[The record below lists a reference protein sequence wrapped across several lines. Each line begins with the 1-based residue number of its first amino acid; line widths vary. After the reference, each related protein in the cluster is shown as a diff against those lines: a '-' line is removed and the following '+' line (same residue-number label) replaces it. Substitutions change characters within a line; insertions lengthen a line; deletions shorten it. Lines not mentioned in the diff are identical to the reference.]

1 VVRAM
6 VGASSPASLLTPEE
20 RPAEHSH
27 AAASLGGREEERRA
41 EHSHAA
47 ASLGGREEER
57 RAERAPGCDVA
68 AMARVGGLWSHGASA
83 VVPRKDVSAASS
95 GVISAVSSGVIS
107 TVSSGVISG
116 VSSGV
121 ISAVSSDVS
130 SDGPSDEPE
139 PAGIEGPR
147 PTGVLGTALGT
158 ALDLRLS
165 DNAFTRSA
173 I

>member
-1 VVRAM
+1 M

-20 RPAEHSH
+20 RP
-27 AAASLGGREEERRA
+27 A

-68 AMARVGGLWSHGASA
+68 AMARVGGLWSHGALA
-83 VVPRKDVSAASS
+83 VVPRKDVSAVSS

-107 TVSSGVISG
+107 AVSSG
-116 VSSGV
+116 
-121 ISAVSSDVS
+121 VS

-147 PTGVLGTALGT
+147 PTGVLGAALGT
-158 ALDLRLS
+158 ALDLKLS
-165 DNAFTRSA
+165 DNALTRSA

>member
-1 VVRAM
+1 M
-6 VGASSPASLLTPEE
+6 MGASSPASLLTPEE

-41 EHSHAA
+41 E
-47 ASLGGREEER
+47 
-57 RAERAPGCDVA
+57 RAPLRPGCDVA
-68 AMARVGGLWSHGASA
+68 ATARFGGLWSHGASA
-83 VVPRKDVSAASS
+83 DVPRKGVSAVSS
-95 GVISAVSSGVIS
+95 GVISAVSSG
-107 TVSSGVISG
+107 
-116 VSSGV
+116 
-121 ISAVSSDVS
+121 VS

-147 PTGVLGTALGT
+147 PTGVLGAALGT

>member
-1 VVRAM
+1 MVRAM
-6 VGASSPASLLTPEE
+6 VGASSPASLLTPE
-20 RPAEHSH
+20 
-27 AAASLGGREEERRA
+27 GRRA

-47 ASLGGREEER
+47 ASLGGRAEER
-57 RAERAPGCDVA
+57 RAERAPLQPECDVA
-68 AMARVGGLWSHGASA
+68 ATARVGGLWSLGASA
-83 VVPRKDVSAASS
+83 VVPRKDVSA
-95 GVISAVSSGVIS
+95 
-107 TVSSGVISG
+107 

-121 ISAVSSDVS
+121 ISAVISGVS

-147 PTGVLGTALGT
+147 PTGVLGAALGT
-158 ALDLRLS
+158 ALDLRSSDKLGAALGTALDLRSS

>member
-41 EHSHAA
+41 E
-47 ASLGGREEER
+47 
-57 RAERAPGCDVA
+57 RAPGCDVA
-68 AMARVGGLWSHGASA
+68 AMARVGGLWSHGALA
-83 VVPRKDVSAASS
+83 VVPRKDVSAVSS

-107 TVSSGVISG
+107 AVSSG
-116 VSSGV
+116 
-121 ISAVSSDVS
+121 VS

-147 PTGVLGTALGT
+147 PTGVLGVALGT

>member
-1 VVRAM
+1 MVRAM

-20 RPAEHSH
+20 RP
-27 AAASLGGREEERRA
+27 A

-68 AMARVGGLWSHGASA
+68 AMARVGGLWSHGALA
-83 VVPRKDVSAASS
+83 VVPRKDVSAVSS

-107 TVSSGVISG
+107 VVSSG
-116 VSSGV
+116 
-121 ISAVSSDVS
+121 VS

-147 PTGVLGTALGT
+147 PIGVLGVALGT

>member
-1 VVRAM
+1 MVRAM

-41 EHSHAA
+41 E
-47 ASLGGREEER
+47 
-57 RAERAPGCDVA
+57 RAPGCDVA
-68 AMARVGGLWSHGASA
+68 AMARVGGLWSRGALA
-83 VVPRKDVSAASS
+83 VVPRKDVSAVSS

-107 TVSSGVISG
+107 VVSSG
-116 VSSGV
+116 
-121 ISAVSSDVS
+121 VS

-147 PTGVLGTALGT
+147 PIGVLGVALGT

>member
-41 EHSHAA
+41 E
-47 ASLGGREEER
+47 
-57 RAERAPGCDVA
+57 RAPGCDVA
-68 AMARVGGLWSHGASA
+68 AMARVGGLWSHGALA
-83 VVPRKDVSAASS
+83 VVPRKDVSAVSS
-95 GVISAVSSGVIS
+95 GVISAVSSG
-107 TVSSGVISG
+107 
-116 VSSGV
+116 
-121 ISAVSSDVS
+121 VS

-147 PTGVLGTALGT
+147 PIGVLGVALGT

>member
-1 VVRAM
+1 MVRAM

-20 RPAEHSH
+20 RP
-27 AAASLGGREEERRA
+27 A

-68 AMARVGGLWSHGASA
+68 AMARVGGLWSHGALA
-83 VVPRKDVSAASS
+83 VVPRKDVSAVSS

-107 TVSSGVISG
+107 AVSSG
-116 VSSGV
+116 
-121 ISAVSSDVS
+121 VS

-147 PTGVLGTALGT
+147 PTGVLGAALGT
-158 ALDLRLS
+158 ALDLKLS
-165 DNAFTRSA
+165 DNALTRSA

>member
-1 VVRAM
+1 MVRAM
-6 VGASSPASLLTPEE
+6 MGASSPASLLTPEE

-41 EHSHAA
+41 E
-47 ASLGGREEER
+47 
-57 RAERAPGCDVA
+57 RAPLRPGCDVA
-68 AMARVGGLWSHGASA
+68 ATARFGGLWSHGASA
-83 VVPRKDVSAASS
+83 VVPRKGVSAVSSGVIAAVSS
-95 GVISAVSSGVIS
+95 GVISAVSSG
-107 TVSSGVISG
+107 
-116 VSSGV
+116 
-121 ISAVSSDVS
+121 VS

-147 PTGVLGTALGT
+147 PIGVLGAALGT

>member
-41 EHSHAA
+41 E
-47 ASLGGREEER
+47 
-57 RAERAPGCDVA
+57 RAPGCDVA
-68 AMARVGGLWSHGASA
+68 AMARVGGLWSHGALA
-83 VVPRKDVSAASS
+83 VVPRKDVSAVSS

-107 TVSSGVISG
+107 AVSSG
-116 VSSGV
+116 
-121 ISAVSSDVS
+121 VS

-147 PTGVLGTALGT
+147 PTGVLGAALGT
-158 ALDLRLS
+158 ALDLKLS
-165 DNAFTRSA
+165 DNALTRSA